1 MGAKD
6 FEEAASGEKP
16 DKQEQ
21 PGFVGGEPTGSDTLD
36 LRQEVF
42 DQIHLLKSI
51 RGHLF
56 AVDGAPK
63 IATDFKDIRAYLT
76 SSSQLLNMLQKFEE
90 ALNTDADFA
99 RIELAIERAMEDCAC
114 PEFVVLLRQYLTEHT
129 EQDEEDEAVHG

>member
-6 FEEAASGEKP
+6 FEEAAAVGKEEL
-16 DKQEQ
+16 EQ
-21 PGFVGGEPTGSDTLD
+21 AGFVGGETTGSDTLD

-56 AVDGAPK
+56 AIDGSPK

-76 SSSQLLNMLQKFEE
+76 SSSQLLHMLQKFEE

-114 PEFVVLLRQYLTEHT
+114 PEFVQLLKQYLTENV
-129 EQDEEDEAVHG
+129 EQEMEDEVVHG